1 MDKVVREKDKEGEI
15 ARDRERGGGGGGGG
29 GGGYVTTPV
38 WPATSNVA
46 RY

>member
-15 ARDRERGGGGGGGG
+15 ARDRERGGR